1 MKETSPSAAESK
13 DYVNLERLT
22 FLIDGVFA
30 ITLTLLVLE
39 LRPPEAEPSELGK
52 SLLAMLPRLSGYL
65 IAFYT
70 IANHWLVHQRTFR
83 HITHEDTLML
93 WLTMVGLLF
102 ITLMPATTALV
113 GRYPGEKLAVA
124 CFSANSFLQALMN
137 WIFWAYVLKGQKR
150 FAGQSDPRML
160 AITTR
165 VWLFI
170 AAGWLASIALS
181 FVSVPVAYV
190 SWVLFPNLV
199 GIWGNRRRQ
208 LIAPAR

>member
-150 FAGQSDPRML
+150 FASQSDPRML

-165 VWLFI
+165 VWFFI

-199 GIWGNRRRQ
+199 GTWGNRRRQ
-208 LIAPAR
+208 LIAQAR